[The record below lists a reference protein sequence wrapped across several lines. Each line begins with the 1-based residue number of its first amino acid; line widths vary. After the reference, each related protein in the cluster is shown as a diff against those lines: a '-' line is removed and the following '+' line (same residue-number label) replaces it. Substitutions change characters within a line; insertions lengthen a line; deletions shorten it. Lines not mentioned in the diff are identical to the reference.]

1 MVFELWRDVVLKGVL
16 QRFSPI
22 ALKVIQDEKVQGL
35 LTQALNLQADMRQN
49 VEAQVRLVARTLEL
63 VTRDEMSSLRAVVRS
78 LETEVAR
85 LKEELAR
92 QAAAPK
98 PEAAPP
104 REASAKPE
112 PPKEAP
118 AAPRKPRSRSPR
130 AKA

>member
-16 QRFSPI
+16 ERFSPL
-22 ALKVIQDEKVQGL
+22 ALKVIQDEKVQAL

-92 QAAAPK
+92 QAAAAKTETPPA
-98 PEAAPP
+98 PEA
-104 REASAKPE
+104 
-112 PPKEAP
+112 PK
-118 AAPRKPRSRSPR
+118 AAPGARRKPRSRP
-130 AKA
+130 AGGKA